1 MESKKQWETPQLIVL
16 GKGTPEE
23 NVLKHCKNV
32 AQYGP
37 NIRNL
42 PGCRGGGQGRGAC
55 SGLGQS

>member
-23 NVLKHCKNV
+23 NVLKHCKNTGGIGLP
-32 AQYGP
+32 GP
-37 NIRNL
+37 N
-42 PGCRGGGQGRGAC
+42 CRIVSIGKRQTGAC